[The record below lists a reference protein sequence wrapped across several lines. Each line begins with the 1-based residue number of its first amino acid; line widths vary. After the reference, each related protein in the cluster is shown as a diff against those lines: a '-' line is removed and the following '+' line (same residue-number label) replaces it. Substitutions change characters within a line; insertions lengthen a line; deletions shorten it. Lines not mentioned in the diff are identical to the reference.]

1 MLALIAMIG
10 LIIDGGNVWAQQRIV
25 QNGSDASAQA
35 GAIVMARR
43 FSLIINGLP
52 YNDTVLD
59 GQIDSAIRASA
70 TANGLTATTAYYTD
84 ICGIPLRS
92 NGTGALNAGT
102 EDLASAAVVGN
113 GTIPTSAATSPD
125 CPNLQVGPPAGVM
138 VIGQKNVRT
147 YLAGAA
153 GISNI
158 SVATRATAVT
168 GYLQDYCDSSQ
179 GNRCRLLPVT
189 VPVDVLTCDNHND
202 PQSTGTPWVYGP
214 IYKVPLCQNGPG
226 NVGWIDWTPPNG
238 GVSEL
243 VTSVNT
249 PNNPNI
255 NLPSWQFVTQ
265 TGNTNSAS
273 LETAL
278 RNYDGEVVL
287 IPQFDLT
294 CNAGNG
300 NPQPTPDSTV
310 PAINTGPNYGCPAG
324 GLGGNGTNQWYRMPS
339 FAFFQFCTSTDP
351 ACTAV
356 GATHGAYT
364 NGTNTVCDSGNGAT
378 SCLIGRFVDVVASG
392 TVGPGVGG
400 GIAGNKTVGIQL
412 IK

>member
-1 MLALIAMIG
+1 MLALIAMISV
-10 LIIDGGNVWAQQRIV
+10 IVDGGNVWAQQRIV
-25 QNGSDASAQA
+25 QNGADASAEA

-52 YNDTVLD
+52 YDDAVFD
-59 GQIDSAIRASA
+59 AQINSAIQASI
-70 TANGLTATTAYYTD
+70 TANGLTGATAYYTD
-84 ICGIPLRS
+84 ICGIPLRP
-92 NGTGALNAGT
+92 NGTGALNSGT
-102 EDLASAAVVGN
+102 EDLASAAVVGQ

-138 VIGQKNVRT
+138 VIGQKNVGT
-147 YLAGAA
+147 YLAGAV
-153 GISNI
+153 GISAI
-158 SVATRATAVT
+158 PVGTRATAVT
-168 GYLQDYCDSSQ
+168 GYLQDYCDSTQ
-179 GNRCRLLPVT
+179 GNGCKLLPVT
-189 VPVDVLTCDNHND
+189 VPVDVLTCDNHNN

-226 NVGWIDWTPPNG
+226 NVGWIDWNG
-238 GVSEL
+238 GGGGTPEIID
-243 VTSVNT
+243 SVNT

-255 NLPSWQFVTQ
+255 NLPSWQQVAE
-265 TGNTNSAS
+265 TGNVNSAG

-278 RNYDGEVVL
+278 RNYDGKVVL

-294 CNAGNG
+294 CDPGNAHAV
-300 NPQPTPDSTV
+300 PDSTV

-339 FAFFQFCTSTDP
+339 FAFFQFCTITDP
-351 ACTAV
+351 ECVAV
-356 GATHGAYT
+356 GANHGAYT
-364 NGTNTVCDSGNGAT
+364 NGSNSVCDSGNGAT

-392 TVGPGVGG
+392 TVGPCVGG
-400 GIAGNKTVGIQL
+400 GIAGNKTVGVQL